1 MPRLIDAD
9 ALKEQFNFPDE
20 AGRMGELIGEVIK
33 AVIDDAPTVEE
44 RKVGKWILDKKSNR
58 HRCSECLAVAS
69 RDDFGKEYLSDYCG
83 VCGARM
89 ESC

>member
-44 RKVGKWILDKKSNR
+44 RKVGEWITKSTNGEVFNC
-58 HRCSECLAVAS
+58 CSKCGYVEFDTL
-69 RDDFGKEYLSDYCG
+69 RNYCPN
-83 VCGARM
+83 CGARM
-89 ESC
+89 EL